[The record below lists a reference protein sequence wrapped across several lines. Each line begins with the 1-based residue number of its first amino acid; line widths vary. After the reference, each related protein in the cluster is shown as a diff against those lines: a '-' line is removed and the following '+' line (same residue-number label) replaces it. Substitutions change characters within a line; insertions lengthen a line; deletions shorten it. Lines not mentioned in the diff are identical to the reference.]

1 MDDKAEACRILTR
14 MIQDEEHGVTQYEQL
29 KGDLTTKRDKKV
41 VGDILRDEKKH
52 YKKVVSLYKRLK
64 C

>member
-1 MDDKAEACRILTR
+1 